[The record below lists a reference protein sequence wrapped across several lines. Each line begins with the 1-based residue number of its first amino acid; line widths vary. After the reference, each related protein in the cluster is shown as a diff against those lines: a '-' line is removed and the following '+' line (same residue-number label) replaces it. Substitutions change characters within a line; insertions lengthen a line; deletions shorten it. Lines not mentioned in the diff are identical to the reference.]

1 MSIFADKT
9 QSNQE
14 RDSCNSLKRTEKAP
28 FGQSHP
34 VNPILH
40 LQRTVGNQAVQRI
53 LHSGNQVMS
62 EGSRFMARYLAHT
75 IQQRTGSPLLQLEEA
90 RPAAAVPALYTQALA
105 RLGSIDA
112 TLHGYLQRAGWNTY
126 REVHREV
133 SQSVNVIF
141 RLRIRQDSLPRDVI
155 AQFVPGRVD
164 YSDPTNPIY
173 PMTMALSIPSGP
185 TTVDE
190 LTRSLYHEGIHMLIY
205 MDRHLTSPPSPHGA
219 AFDRYLQFARSHQ
232 NYVQIRDALVR
243 YTQAFP
249 PPGAAPSV
257 SVLEHILDAIVEEK
271 YVRDRAQVQ
280 VQAHRLSGQIP
291 TNEEIARGYIYDKLA
306 SMNVVIDRTDR
317 DIVDAIRWMT
327 EIFDAIDTQ
336 I

>member
-1 MSIFADKT
+1 MRTFADKT
-9 QSNQE
+9 PSNRE
-14 RDSCNSLKRTEKAP
+14 KHSGNSLKRSDKAP

-53 LHSGNQVMS
+53 LRSGNQVMS
-62 EGSRFMARYLAHT
+62 EGSRLIARHLAHT
-75 IQQRTGSPLLQLEEA
+75 IQQRTGSPRLQLEEA

-126 REVHREV
+126 REVHRGV

-141 RLRIRQDSLPRDVI
+141 RLRVRQDSLPQHLI

-173 PMTMALSIPSGP
+173 PMTMTLSIPSGP
-185 TTVDE
+185 TAVDE
-190 LTRSLYHEGIHMLIY
+190 LTRSLYHEGIHLLIY

-219 AFDRYLQFARSHQ
+219 AFAHYLHIARSHQ
-232 NYVQIRDALVR
+232 NYVQIP
-243 YTQAFP
+243 TKCF
-249 PPGAAPSV
+249 
-257 SVLEHILDAIVEEK
+257 H
-271 YVRDRAQVQ
+271 
-280 VQAHRLSGQIP
+280 LSCGN
-291 TNEEIARGYIYDKLA
+291 TG
-306 SMNVVIDRTDR
+306 
-317 DIVDAIRWMT
+317 
-327 EIFDAIDTQ
+327 
-336 I
+336 